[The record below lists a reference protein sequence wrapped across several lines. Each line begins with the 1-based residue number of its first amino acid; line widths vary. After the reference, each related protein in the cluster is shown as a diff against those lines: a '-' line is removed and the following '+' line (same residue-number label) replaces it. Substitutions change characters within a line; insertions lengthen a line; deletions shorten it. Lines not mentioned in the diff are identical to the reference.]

1 MSRAE
6 RFGAGIG
13 IAILLFYIASTTQL
27 IDKANALTLAL
38 AFAIGPVAIV
48 GVRRLADTLE
58 PDLKGA
64 TLGTA
69 RLFLVVAFV
78 LFTVMV
84 VVQQMVGLQ
93 FQQFLAQAPD
103 PASTQALRVVY
114 RGVNLVQ
121 LGLDVSFDIF
131 YCLGVIALGA
141 TVYQHPSFGRLVGG
155 LGIVSGAALLMINL
169 AAFPKVPV
177 EVGLVDVG
185 PVTGLWWLLLIGLQ
199 IRRRRQNP
207 PSLVAA

>member
-27 IDKANALTLAL
+27 IDKANAITLAL

-58 PDLKGA
+58 PDAKGT

-93 FQQFLAQAPD
+93 FQQFLALTCSAFFG
-103 PASTQALRVVY
+103 PAEA
-114 RGVNLVQ
+114 
-121 LGLDVSFDIF
+121 
-131 YCLGVIALGA
+131 
-141 TVYQHPSFGRLVGG
+141 
-155 LGIVSGAALLMINL
+155 
-169 AAFPKVPV
+169 
-177 EVGLVDVG
+177 
-185 PVTGLWWLLLIGLQ
+185 
-199 IRRRRQNP
+199 
-207 PSLVAA
+207 